1 MHHDTNVLTFGGV
14 IDERPSTERLDD
26 DARRRPGSA
35 VAADRHPLLRGE
47 CDSGDKDRRSGD
59 ATQEPRTSHDPSYT
73 RGVVATAHG
82 NTQRLALSVTAKHA
96 LAPRGQSEHT
106 NADGYRPRST
116 QRRASMPTAHDILR
130 FKGRTVHAVRPD
142 DTVLA
147 ALGVMAEHD
156 IGAVIVLDGNELAG
170 ILTERDYAR
179 KVVLVGRASKDSP
192 VRAIM
197 TAEVVCVPPN
207 RTVDD
212 CMALMTQH
220 RVRHLPVVDNGQ
232 VIGLVSIG
240 DLVKATIDEQ
250 EFTINQL
257 KNYIAV

>member
-1 MHHDTNVLTFGGV
+1 MIL
-14 IDERPSTERLDD
+14 S
-26 DARRRPGSA
+26 
-35 VAADRHPLLRGE
+35 
-47 CDSGDKDRRSGD
+47 C
-59 ATQEPRTSHDPSYT
+59 T

-82 NTQRLALSVTAKHA
+82 NTHGLALSVAGARA
-96 LAPRGQSEHT
+96 LAHRGQSEHT
-106 NADGYRPRST
+106 TDERLST
-116 QRRASMPTAHDILR
+116 SFNSTETSMPTAHDILR
-130 FKGRTVHAVRPD
+130 FKGRTVYAVRPA

-156 IGAVIVLDGNELAG
+156 IGAVVVLEGDALVG

-207 RTVDD
+207 RTIDD

-240 DLVKATIDEQ
+240 DLVRATIDEQ

-257 KNYIAV
+257 KNYIAG